1 MVGDV
6 ANVMLCLAV
15 FLLSWSSA
23 EVTGQLRL
31 VRCARRADQAGVT
44 KRPINASLRAARL
57 PNFLASRLHT
67 ANPPVLLLQSDLN
80 IQ

>member
-6 ANVMLCLAV
+6 ANVVLGLAV

-31 VRCARRADQAGVT
+31 VRCARRSDQAGVT

-57 PNFLASRLHT
+57 PNFLSNTTRPIFRSRKVATSLE
-67 ANPPVLLLQSDLN
+67 
-80 IQ
+80 